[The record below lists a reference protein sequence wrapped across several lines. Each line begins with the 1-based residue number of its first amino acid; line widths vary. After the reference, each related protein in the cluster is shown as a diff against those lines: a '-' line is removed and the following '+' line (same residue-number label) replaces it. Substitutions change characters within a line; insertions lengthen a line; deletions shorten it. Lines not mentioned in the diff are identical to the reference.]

1 MMDRRLRSILKELIQ
16 AKKALTSKFIAN
28 INQVTPRTT
37 QEDIKKLNQ
46 QLLSHGASIQSIK
59 GRGYHL
65 HIEDE
70 QLFRHFLTT
79 ALYENKDQK
88 QIPNTPDQRVRYI
101 IQKLLLTMDY
111 LKLEDLADEMYIS
124 KATIQNDMKL
134 VRENL
139 SNFYL
144 DIRVKPNYG
153 IRIIGEE
160 MKIRFC
166 MAEYLIQRGSDSNG
180 NIYDG
185 FIRLPKEQ
193 TDFIKQTII
202 AHLEKQHMTLS
213 DIAIQNL
220 FIHIAIAVLR
230 IQNGHPV
237 DNDANP
243 KQEITHTKEY
253 KVAEKIVGDTEQELG
268 VIFPPTETSY
278 VALHL
283 LGTKIL
289 TTADIEKNQD
299 IESLLDPAIYELV
312 IAILDRIELEM
323 HLNIR
328 HDRDLMINL
337 GLHLKPAMNR
347 YKYGMNIRNPML
359 ESIKKNYQL
368 AFQAAVHAG
377 VVIEKYTEVTIDEN
391 EIAYL
396 ALHIGAAMERQKLKQ
411 GPKRCLIVCASGM
424 GTSQLIY
431 YRLKTKFNGKMD
443 IAGTTEY
450 YRLSTYPLDDID
462 FIITTIPIHE
472 DLGIPVVKVNAII
485 SKDDLQ
491 HISSYIAG
499 TPSNVIRDFLQEDYL
514 FLNQSFHAKED
525 VLAFMVS
532 EIESDDLKR
541 ARFLESIYEREK
553 IAPTAFGNLVA
564 IPHPLTPQSQQTFI
578 SIATLTE
585 PIPWTTERKVQFVLL
600 LSVKKNSIEDLQP
613 LYEMISKLIEHPESL
628 QKLMQMTDKASF
640 MSMMETLE
648 RL

>member
-65 HIEDE
+65 SIEDE
-70 QLFRHFLTT
+70 HLFHDFLTS
-79 ALYENKDQK
+79 ALYENKDQG
-88 QIPNTPDQRVRYI
+88 QIPNTPEQRVRYI
-101 IQKLLLTMDY
+101 IQKLLVTMDY
-111 LKLEDLADEMYIS
+111 WKLEDLADEMYIS

-134 VRENL
+134 VREHL
-139 SNFYL
+139 SKFYL
-144 DIRVKPNYG
+144 DILVKPNYG

-160 MKIRFC
+160 IKIRFC
-166 MAEYLIQRGSDSNG
+166 MAEYLIQRGSNSNG
-180 NIYDG
+180 DIYDG

-202 AHLEKQHMTLS
+202 ARLDEQHMTLS

-220 FIHIAIAVLR
+220 FIHITIAVLR

-237 DNDANP
+237 DNDTNP
-243 KQEITHTKEY
+243 KQEVNRTKEY
-253 KVAEKIVGDTEQELG
+253 RVAEKIVEDTEKKLG

-289 TTADIEKNQD
+289 TSADTGENQD

-312 IAILDRIELEM
+312 TAMLDQIELEM

-328 HDRDLMINL
+328 HDRELMINL

-377 VVIEKYTEVTIDEN
+377 VVIEKYTDISIDEN

-431 YRLKTKFNGKMD
+431 YRLKSKFDGKID

-450 YRLSTYPLDDID
+450 YRLSTYPLEDID

-472 DLGIPVVKVNAII
+472 ELGIPIVEVNAII

-499 TPSNVIRDFLQEDYL
+499 NPSNVIRNYLQENYL
-514 FLNQSFHAKED
+514 FLNQSCTAKED
-525 VLAFMVS
+525 ILAFMVN
-532 EIESDDLKR
+532 EIESDHWKR
-541 ARFLESIYEREK
+541 IQFLESINEREK

-564 IPHPLTPQSQQTFI
+564 IPHPLTPQSTQTFI
-578 SIATLTE
+578 SIATLKE
-585 PIPWTTERKVQFVLL
+585 PIPWTTEKRVQFVVL

-613 LYEMISKLIEHPESL
+613 LYEMISKLIERPESL
-628 QKLMQMTDKASF
+628 QKLIQTTDKAMF
-640 MSMMETLE
+640 MRMIETIEKL
-648 RL
+648 

>member
-70 QLFRHFLTT
+70 HLFHNFLTS
-79 ALYENKDQK
+79 ALHENKNRE
-88 QIPNTPDQRVRYI
+88 QIPNTPEQRVRYI
-101 IQKLLLTMDY
+101 IQKILVTMDY
-111 LKLEDLADEMYIS
+111 WKLEDLADEMYIS

-134 VRENL
+134 VREHL
-139 SNFYL
+139 SKFYL
-144 DIRVKPNYG
+144 DIHVKPNYG

-160 MKIRFC
+160 IKIRFC
-166 MAEYLIQRGSDSNG
+166 MAEYLIQRGSDSSG
-180 NIYDG
+180 DMYDG

-193 TDFIKQTII
+193 TDFIKHTII
-202 AHLEKQHMTLS
+202 ARLDEQDMTLS

-237 DNDANP
+237 DNEANP
-243 KQEITHTKEY
+243 KQEVNRTKEY
-253 KVAEKIVGDTEQELG
+253 RVAEKIVEDIEEELG
-268 VIFPPTETSY
+268 VTFPPTETSY
-278 VALHL
+278 IALHL

-289 TTADIEKNQD
+289 TAADTGENQD
-299 IESLLDPAIYELV
+299 IESLLDPVIYELV
-312 IAILDRIELEM
+312 IAMLNRIELEM

-328 HDRDLMINL
+328 HDRELMINL

-377 VVIEKYTEVTIDEN
+377 VVIEKHTEIAIDEN

-431 YRLKTKFNGKMD
+431 YRLKSKFDGKMD

-450 YRLSTYPLDDID
+450 YRLSTYPLEDID

-472 DLGIPVVKVNAII
+472 DLGIPIVEVNAII
-485 SKDDLQ
+485 SKEDLQ

-499 TPSNVIRDFLQEDYL
+499 TSSNVIQNYLQEDYL
-514 FLNQSFHAKED
+514 FLNQSFPAKED
-525 VLAFMVS
+525 ILEFMIRK
-532 EIESDDLKR
+532 IESDDRKR
-541 ARFLESIYEREK
+541 TRFLESIYEREK

-585 PIPWTTERKVQFVLL
+585 PISWTAEKTVQFVLL

-628 QKLMQMTDKASF
+628 QKLIQITDKGSF
-640 MSMMETLE
+640 MSMLETIE